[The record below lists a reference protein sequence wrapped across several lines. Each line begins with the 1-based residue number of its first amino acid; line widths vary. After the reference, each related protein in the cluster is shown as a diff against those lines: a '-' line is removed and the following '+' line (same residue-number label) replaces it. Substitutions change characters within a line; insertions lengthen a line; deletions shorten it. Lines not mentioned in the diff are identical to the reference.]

1 MLIFL
6 DVLYFNQNDK
16 VQGNKVM
23 SMMVAELYDALKD
36 AGASEEAAKKAA
48 TALADYESRFD
59 LIDRSLL
66 ALQTELAMVKWLVGG
81 IGFGVLLLVI
91 KSFLP

>member
-1 MLIFL
+1 
-6 DVLYFNQNDK
+6 
-16 VQGNKVM
+16 M

-48 TALADYESRFD
+48 TAIADYESRFD
-59 LIDRSLL
+59 SIDRGLV

-81 IGFGVLLLVI
+81 FGILLLVI

>member
-1 MLIFL
+1 
-6 DVLYFNQNDK
+6 
-16 VQGNKVM
+16 M

-48 TALADYESRFD
+48 TAIADYNSRFD
-59 LIDRSLL
+59 SIDRGLV
-66 ALQTELAMVKWLVGG
+66 ALQTELAMLKWLVGG

-91 KSFLP
+91 RSFLP